1 MTRPV
6 VPDDAQRPRILV
18 VDDDEG
24 LLVLI
29 ADVLRAEG
37 YDVSTVGSGAAALA
51 WLAVRAAD
59 LMLLDLKL
67 RDVAG
72 PALLKRLKREDAPVP
87 FVVVT
92 GQGDEKVAVEMMK
105 QGALDYVM
113 KDSALLDL
121 LPGVVRRALT
131 LVERDRALA
140 GAQAELRDS
149 EARFAAAVRAT
160 DDGVWE
166 VNVADR
172 KAYFSARWKAILG
185 YEPQEI
191 SDDFAEWERRVH
203 SEDWP
208 RFARAYTDLLE
219 GHTETF
225 HLEHRVRHKDRT
237 YRWILARALLVR
249 DAAGRPLRM
258 TGANTDI
265 TARKELER
273 EVLSISEY
281 EQRKIGQE
289 LHDGLGQQLTA
300 IELMCQAL
308 KSDLEAAQPDLA
320 GQTSRVCEY
329 LREAIA
335 QARSLAHGLTP
346 FMLDANGLQT
356 ALAALAQ
363 RTDQFGRVKC
373 SFVCPASIPLDDS
386 ATVLHLY
393 RIAQEAVTN
402 ALKHAGAGEIVIHLS
417 SETDG
422 TVRLTIADNG
432 RGLPDRRAAAEG
444 IGLRVMRHR
453 ADAIGAELTVES
465 KRGEG
470 VIVVCILR
478 RKYERT
484 G

>member
-6 VPDDAQRPRILV
+6 AAAQHPKILV

-24 LLVLI
+24 LLVLM

-37 YDVSTVGSGAAALA
+37 YDVSIAGSGAAALS
-51 WLAVRAAD
+51 WLAVRTAD

-72 PALLKRLKREDAPVP
+72 PALLKRLQREDAPVP

-113 KDSALLDL
+113 KDAALLDL
-121 LPGVVRRALT
+121 LPGVVRRALA
-131 LVERDRALA
+131 LIERDRALA
-140 GAQAELRDS
+140 VAQAELRES

-203 SEDWP
+203 PEDWP
-208 RFARAYTDLLE
+208 RFARAYTDFLE
-219 GHTETF
+219 GRTEIF

-237 YRWILARALLVR
+237 YRWILARARLVR
-249 DAAGRPLRM
+249 DAEGRPLRM
-258 TGANTDI
+258 TGANTDL
-265 TARKELER
+265 TARKMLER

-300 IELMCQAL
+300 IELMCEAL
-308 KSDLEAAQPDLA
+308 KSDLEAVRPDLA
-320 GQTSRVCEY
+320 RQTSRVCEY

-356 ALAALAQ
+356 ALAALAR
-363 RTDQFGRVKC
+363 RTDQLGRVKC
-373 SFVCPASIPLDDS
+373 SFVCPAPILLEDS
-386 ATVLHLY
+386 TVVLHLY

-432 RGLPDRRAAAEG
+432 NGLPDRRTAAEG

-478 RKYERT
+478 RKHERT